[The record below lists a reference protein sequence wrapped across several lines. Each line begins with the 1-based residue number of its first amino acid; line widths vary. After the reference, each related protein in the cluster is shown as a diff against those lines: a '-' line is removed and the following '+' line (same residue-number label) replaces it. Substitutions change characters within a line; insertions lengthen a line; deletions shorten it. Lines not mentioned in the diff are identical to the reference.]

1 MNQNSHEP
9 PPALPR
15 RPRNVRHGVGRY
27 LHTGSF
33 NRLAGRST
41 APGSLRPEGFYLK
54 WRIIGIVAGTVFLL
68 VGLSSV
74 LF

>member
-1 MNQNSHEP
+1 MSPERKNS
-9 PPALPR
+9 ASSSPR
-15 RPRNVRHGVGRY
+15 RSRNGRREVRRY

-41 APGSLRPEGFYLK
+41 APGSVRPEGFYLK
-54 WRIIGIVAGTVFLL
+54 WRIIGIAAGTAFLL
-68 VGLSSV
+68 VGLLSV